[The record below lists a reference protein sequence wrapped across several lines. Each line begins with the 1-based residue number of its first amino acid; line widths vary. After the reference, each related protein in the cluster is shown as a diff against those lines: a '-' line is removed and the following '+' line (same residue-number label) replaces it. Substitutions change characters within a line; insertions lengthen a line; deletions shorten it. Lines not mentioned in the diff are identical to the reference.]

1 MIQTQ
6 VTSGTGTGY
15 KACVTSHNALCVAQI
30 IPDVPDVG
38 DPNRV
43 RYLKG
48 KLGQTGLDSGNTDL
62 AVDGSLT
69 SVEFF
74 AESDNDFDIHIMSC
88 DVLIADLLVPLN
100 RFGNIAGG
108 LAVGFDLQVIEG
120 GVETFVIEKALTNGE
135 VIIQSGAAWA
145 AVELP
150 SYLANS
156 NAWVIKVPLSEFVP
170 GGLRLGRGTKD
181 QFVATVNDDLIDL
194 DLMEVA
200 IFGYKHIP

>member
-1 MIQTQ
+1 M
-6 VTSGTGTGY
+6 GH

-62 AVDGSLT
+62 TVDGSLT
-69 SVEFF
+69 SVDFF
-74 AESDNDFDIHIMSC
+74 VESDNDFDIHIMSC
-88 DVLIADLLVPLN
+88 DVLIAALQVPLN
-100 RFGNIAGG
+100 RFGNIVGG
-108 LAVGFDLQVIEG
+108 LATGFDLRVIES
-120 GVETFVIEKALTNGE
+120 GVETFIIEKATTNGE
-135 VIIQSGAAWA
+135 VIVQSGDASA
-145 AVELP
+145 AVELT

-156 NAWVIKVPLSEFVP
+156 NAWVVRVPLAEFVP
-170 GGLRLGRGTKD
+170 GGLRLGRGTLD
-181 QFVATVNDDLIDL
+181 RFVATINDDLTVAGMDM
-194 DLMEVA
+194 MEVA